1 MCLRHTRASLRGVEV
16 LRESPKIPSK
26 ESALQVWLRPNPTIR
41 DRFVPAAGMAERS
54 LGGNWARTQQP
65 HLSVVG
71 THTHRIPVLSFVVG
85 CKPPKLP
92 MSNDKQLW
100 GSNSRHT
107 NKKVT
112 CSKLLFDGVVLLG
125 VWGG

>member
-65 HLSVVG
+65 HLSVVD
-71 THTHRIPVLSFVVG
+71 THTQDSRFVLCCGMQTSQTPNV
-85 CKPPKLP
+85 
-92 MSNDKQLW
+92 Q
-100 GSNSRHT
+100 
-107 NKKVT
+107 
-112 CSKLLFDGVVLLG
+112 
-125 VWGG
+125 